1 MSKYIAQVHAAAA
14 ETNGKF
20 YNQHTADVIAE
31 RLAGQLV
38 NEEPPTHRAV
48 YEGGKIVCMVEIPA
62 EEREWLRDKAQRYN
76 AACTEKAVQ
85 SFRNQTELDIWNA
98 ENSAAI
104 GAATY
109 EAARVQTVKVSKA
122 RREVWTAFDWLIC
135 LLVSGLIVLAGVMVL
150 G

>member
-20 YNQHTADVIAE
+20 YNQHTADVIAT

-38 NEEPPTHRAV
+38 SEEPPTHRAV

-76 AACTEKAVQ
+76 AACTENAVQ
-85 SFRNQTELDIWNA
+85 SFRSQTELDMWNA
-98 ENSAAI
+98 RNSAAI

-109 EAARVQTVKVSKA
+109 EAARVQAVTVSRA
-122 RREVWTAFDWLIC
+122 RRDVWKLTDWLI
-135 LLVSGLIVLAGVMVL
+135 LALAVGVVVLFGVMVL

>member
-1 MSKYIAQVHAAAA
+1 MSKYTDAVHAAAA
-14 ETNGKF
+14 ETNGVF
-20 YNQHTADVIAE
+20 YNQHLADVISA

-38 NEEPPTHRAV
+38 SEEPPTHRAV

-62 EEREWLRDKAQRYN
+62 EEREWMRDEAQRYN

-85 SFRNQTELDIWNA
+85 SFRSQTELDMWNA

-104 GAATY
+104 GADTSETRA
-109 EAARVQTVKVSKA
+109 QTVKVSKA
-122 RREVWTAFDWLIC
+122 RRDVWTALDWLI
-135 LLVSGLIVLAGVMVL
+135 LALSVAVVVLVGWMVL